1 MSFDESLASTALRQA
16 QTGGASYVDVRLVR
30 VEDETLQMKKGV
42 PEEIGRHVAT
52 GLGVRAIVQ
61 GAWGFA
67 GSTAVDSR
75 SVKEV
80 VAKAL
85 RIAKASA
92 TVKRRDV
99 KLIPVKA
106 AKAKY
111 ATPVKENPFS
121 VPLKKK
127 LVALMEAERRVA
139 TTSDRVKTSSASFRA
154 HREDKF
160 FVSSEG
166 AKIRQ
171 KIIWCGGGIAA
182 TAIEGGD
189 VQVRSYPASFRGNY
203 STAGY
208 EFFESLDLL
217 GHAEATA
224 KEAVELLT
232 AQTCPSET
240 STLIVTGDQLALQV
254 HESSGHATEL
264 DRVLGMEADFA
275 GTSFLTTDKLGSY
288 KYASEAVNI
297 VADAT
302 TIGGLGT
309 FGYDDE
315 GVPAKSTHLI
325 KAGRLVGY
333 QTSRETAAQ
342 LRLPDSSGGMRAE
355 SALTLPLIRMT
366 NINLLPG
373 NFSSDEIIRD
383 TKHGLLVMTNK
394 SWSIDDKRL
403 NFQFGTEAAWLIKNG
418 SRERLIKNATYTG
431 IAPKVWGSCDAVSK
445 DDWTMH
451 GTPTCGKGVPS
462 QVMYV
467 GHGVS
472 TARFRNVRIGIVK

>member
-1 MSFDESLASTALRQA
+1 MIFDESLATTALRLA
-16 QTGGASYVDVRLVR
+16 QTGGASYADVRLVS
-30 VEDETLQMKKGV
+30 VEDESLQVKKGV
-42 PEEIGRHVAT
+42 PEEIGRNVAI

-67 GSTAVDSR
+67 GSTAIDRS

-80 VAKAL
+80 AAKAL
-85 RIAKASA
+85 RIAKASS
-92 TVKRRDV
+92 TVKKRDV
-99 KLIPVKA
+99 KLIPVNA
-106 AKAKY
+106 ATAKY
-111 ATPVKENPFS
+111 ATPFRVNPFS
-121 VPLKKK
+121 LPLKKK
-127 LVALMEAERRVA
+127 LATLLEAERRVA
-139 TTSDRVKTSSASFRA
+139 STSDRVKTSSASFRA
-154 HREDKF
+154 HREDKLF
-160 FVSSEG
+160 ASSEG

-171 KIIWCGGGIAA
+171 KITWCGGGITA
-182 TAIEGGD
+182 TAIEAGD

-203 STAGY
+203 STTGY

-217 GHAEATA
+217 GHAEATG

-232 AQTCPSET
+232 AQPCPGEAT
-240 STLIVTGDQLALQV
+240 TLIVTGDQLALQV

-264 DRVLGMEADFA
+264 DRVLGMEADYA

-288 KYASEAVNI
+288 KYASESVNI
-297 VADAT
+297 VADAMT
-302 TIGGLGT
+302 PGGLGT

-325 KAGRLVGY
+325 QGGRLVGY
-333 QTSRETAAQ
+333 QTSRETATQ
-342 LRLPDSSGGMRAE
+342 LGLQESSGGMRAE

-373 NFSSDEIIRD
+373 NFNSEEIIRD

-431 IAPKVWGSCDAVSK
+431 IAPTVWGSCDAVSK

-472 TARFRNVRIGIVK
+472 TARFRNVRIGIVR